1 MTERTF
7 RPYDRD
13 QMLLLPPSLKDWLP
27 KGHLSGFVSDVV
39 DTLDLSE
46 IFSYYGG
53 PARGTVPF
61 NPRMLTTVLVYAYCV
76 GVFSS
81 RKINRKLEE
90 DVAFRVLAANERPDF
105 RTISDFR
112 KVHLKALSG
121 LFMQVFKLCRKAKL
135 VKLGNVAL
143 DGTKIQA
150 AASKHKAMS
159 YDRMGTE
166 ETRLT
171 AEIATLLREA
181 QRVDEE
187 EDARY
192 GSDRRGDELP
202 VELAFRESRLKKIQ
216 QAKAELE
223 REAKEEAE
231 AKKREIAAWE
241 KEECKKDPKPTEAT
255 GIPKPKAQKN
265 FTDPE
270 SRIMPSSTY
279 KGSFVQGY
287 NCQAAVDGESQ
298 IIVAA
303 DITQET
309 NDKKQA
315 APMIEQIIA
324 NAGTAPKNILMDSG
338 YFSKENIG
346 KLDNPGM
353 EVFMPPDRKEHG
365 KKTPAA
371 PRGRIPGALSVAD
384 RMRRKLQTKRGH
396 AVYALRKEIVEPV
409 FGQIKQARGFRQFL
423 LRGVEKVKGEWTL
436 ICTTHNLLKL
446 WKSGRFKAV
455 YAGV

>member
-1 MTERTF
+1 MIERTF

-13 QMLLLPPSLKDWLP
+13 QLILLPPALQEWLP
-27 KGHLSGFVSDVV
+27 EGHLSGCVAELV

-61 NPRMLTTVLVYAYCV
+61 DPRMLTTVVIYAYCI

-90 DVAFRVLAANERPDF
+90 DVAFRVLAANQRPDF

-112 KVHLKALSG
+112 KVHLRALTG
-121 LFMQVFKLCRKAKL
+121 LFKQVFEMCRKAGI
-135 VKLGNVAL
+135 VKLGNVAV

-159 YDRMGTE
+159 YDRMEKE
-166 ETRLT
+166 EKRLT
-171 AEIATLLREA
+171 AEIETMLKQA
-181 QRVDEE
+181 QAIDEQ
-187 EDARY
+187 EDAEY
-192 GSDRRGDELP
+192 GSNRRGDELP
-202 VELAFRESRLKKIQ
+202 VEMAFRESRRKKIQ
-216 QAKAELE
+216 EAKAALE
-223 REAKEEAE
+223 REAKEKMEA
-231 AKKREIAAWE
+231 AKREIESQE
-241 KEECKKDPKPTEAT
+241 KEGKQCDPKLKKLT
-255 GIPKPKAQKN
+255 GIPDPKAQKN

-303 DITQET
+303 DVTQEA

-315 APMIEQIIA
+315 APMLEQVIA
-324 NAGTAPKNILMDSG
+324 NVGTAPKNVLMDSG
-338 YFSKENIG
+338 YFSEENIG
-346 KLDNPGM
+346 KLDMPGM
-353 EVFMPPDRKEHG
+353 EVLIPPDRKEHG

-371 PRGRIPGALSVAD
+371 PRGRIPGTLSVAD
-384 RMRRKLQTKRGH
+384 RMRRKLQTKIGR
-396 AVYALRKEIVEPV
+396 AIYAKRKEIVEPV

-423 LRGVEKVKGEWTL
+423 LRGMEKVKGEWTL
-436 ICTTHNLLKL
+436 ICTTHNILKL

>member
-13 QMLLLPPSLKDWLP
+13 QLILLPPALQEWLSE
-27 KGHLSGFVSDVV
+27 GHLSGCVAELV
-39 DTLDLSE
+39 DELDLSE

-61 NPRMLTTVLVYAYCV
+61 DPRMLTTVLIYAYCV

-90 DVAFRVLAANERPDF
+90 DVAFRVLAANQRPDF

-121 LFMQVFKLCRKAKL
+121 LFKQVFEMCRKAGM

-159 YDRMGTE
+159 YDRMEKE
-166 ETRLT
+166 EARLT
-171 AEIATLLREA
+171 AEIEA
-181 QRVDEE
+181 MLKQAQAIDEQ
-187 EDARY
+187 EDAEY
-192 GSDRRGDELP
+192 GDRRGDELP
-202 VELAFRESRLKKIQ
+202 AEMAFRESRRKKIRE
-216 QAKAELE
+216 AKAALE
-223 REAKEEAE
+223 REAKEKAE
-231 AKKREIAAWE
+231 AAKLEIEARE
-241 KEECKKDPKPTEAT
+241 KEGKQCDPRLKKLN
-255 GIPKPKAQKN
+255 GIPDPKAQKN

-315 APMIEQIIA
+315 APMLEQVIA
-324 NAGTAPKNILMDSG
+324 NVGAAPKNVLMDSG
-338 YFSKENIG
+338 YFSEENMG
-346 KLDNPGM
+346 KLDKLDID
-353 EVFMPPDRKEHG
+353 VFMPPDRKEHG

-371 PRGRIPGALSVAD
+371 PRGRIPGTLSIAD
-384 RMRRKLQTKRGH
+384 RMRRKLQTKIGH
-396 AVYALRKEIVEPV
+396 AIYAKRKEIVEPV

-423 LRGVEKVKGEWTL
+423 LRGMEKVKGEWTL
-436 ICTTHNLLKL
+436 ICTTHNILKL

>member
-13 QMLLLPPSLKDWLP
+13 QLILLPPALQEWLP
-27 KGHLSGFVSDVV
+27 EGHLSSCVAELV
-39 DTLDLSE
+39 DELDLSE

-61 NPRMLTTVLVYAYCV
+61 DPRMLTTVIIYAYCV

-81 RKINRKLEE
+81 RRINRKLEE
-90 DVAFRVLAANERPDF
+90 DVAFRVLAANQRPDF

-121 LFMQVFKLCRKAKL
+121 LFKQVFEMCRKADM
-135 VKLGNVAL
+135 VKLGNIAL

-159 YDRMGTE
+159 YDRMEKE
-166 ETRLT
+166 EARLT
-171 AEIATLLREA
+171 AEIEA
-181 QRVDEE
+181 MLKQAQAIDEQ
-187 EDARY
+187 EDAEY
-192 GSDRRGDELP
+192 GDGRGDELP
-202 VELAFRESRLKKIQ
+202 AEMSFRESRRKKIRE
-216 QAKAELE
+216 AKTALE
-223 REAKEEAE
+223 REAKEKAE
-231 AKKREIAAWE
+231 AAKQETEARE
-241 KEECKKDPKPTEAT
+241 KEGKQGAPKQKEAS
-255 GIPKPKAQKN
+255 GIPGPKAQKN

-287 NCQAAVDGESQ
+287 NCQAAVDGKFQ
-298 IIVAA
+298 VIVAA

-315 APMIEQIIA
+315 APMLEQVIA
-324 NAGTAPKNILMDSG
+324 NAGMAPRNVLMDSG
-338 YFSKENIG
+338 YFSEENIG
-346 KLDNPGM
+346 KLDDLGV

-365 KKTPAA
+365 KKTPVA
-371 PRGRIPGALSVAD
+371 PRGRIPGTLSVAD
-384 RMRRKLQTKRGH
+384 RMRRKLQTKTGH
-396 AVYALRKEIVEPV
+396 AVYAKRKEIVEPV

-423 LRGVEKVKGEWTL
+423 LRGMEKVKGEWTL
-436 ICTTHNLLKL
+436 ICTTHNILKL
-446 WKSGRFKAV
+446 WKSGRFNPGLALS
-455 YAGV
+455 

>member
-13 QMLLLPPSLKDWLP
+13 QLILLPPALQEWLP
-27 KGHLSGFVSDVV
+27 EGHLSGCVAELV
-39 DTLDLSE
+39 DALDLSE

-61 NPRMLTTVLVYAYCV
+61 DPRMLTTVIIYAYCI

-90 DVAFRVLAANERPDF
+90 DVAFRVLAANQRPDF

-112 KVHLKALSG
+112 KVHLKALTG
-121 LFMQVFKLCRKAKL
+121 LFKQVLEMCRTAGL
-135 VKLGNVAL
+135 VKLGNVAV

-159 YDRMGTE
+159 YDRME
-166 ETRLT
+166 KEDARLT
-171 AEIATLLREA
+171 AEIAEMFRQA
-181 QRVDEE
+181 QAADEQ
-187 EDARY
+187 EDAEY

-202 VELAFRESRLKKIQ
+202 VEMAFRESRRKKIQ
-216 QAKAELE
+216 EAKATLE
-223 REAKEEAE
+223 REAKEKAE
-231 AKKREIAAWE
+231 AAKREIEARE
-241 KEECKKDPKPTEAT
+241 KEGKQYDPKLKKLT
-255 GIPKPKAQKN
+255 GIPDPKAQKN

-279 KGSFVQGY
+279 KGSFLQGY
-287 NCQAAVDGESQ
+287 NCQAAVDGKSQ

-315 APMIEQIIA
+315 APMLAQVIENTGA
-324 NAGTAPKNILMDSG
+324 APKNVLMDSG
-338 YFSKENIG
+338 YFSEENMG

-371 PRGRIPGALSVAD
+371 PRGRIPGGLSVAD
-384 RMRRKLQTKRGH
+384 RMRRKLQTKIGH
-396 AVYALRKEIVEPV
+396 AVYAKRKEIVEPV

-436 ICTTHNLLKL
+436 ICTTHNILKL